1 MKKNFVIL
9 GVIVLLIL
17 AVGVY
22 FFMLKYPSAN
32 EPVSSSLGNTSNP
45 IGYNINIQNYAFS
58 PNITSVTLGSTVI
71 WTNND
76 PVAHTITSDSG
87 TELASPLIASGSTFL
102 HKFDTKGIFDYHCS
116 IHPMMKGEIV
126 VN

>member
-1 MKKNFVIL
+1 MKKNLVII
-9 GVIVLLIL
+9 GTIVLLIL
-17 AVGVY
+17 AAGVY
-22 FFMLKYPSAN
+22 FFILKYPSAN
-32 EPVSSSLGNTSNP
+32 EPVSSSLENTSNQ
-45 IGYNINIQNYAFS
+45 IGYNIDIQGYAFS
-58 PNITSVTLGSTVI
+58 PNITAVTLGSTVT

-76 PVAHTITSDSG
+76 PVAHTVTSDSG
-87 TELASPLIASGSTFL
+87 TELASSLIAPGSTFI